1 MSELRLNRATKDWI
15 IVAKERAKRPYEFS
29 AGRGEEYNEKLPAFD
44 PTCPFCPG
52 NENKTPPEV
61 FALRDKDTKPNHP
74 GWRIRVVTN
83 RYPALEPTRKTSNI
97 TGEFF
102 KRAVGLGKHE
112 VIIESTQHNK
122 SLATLSLKEVEKVCE
137 IYWKRYMALKDD
149 KRFKLIIIFRNHGIS
164 AGTSLKHPHS
174 QLIAL
179 PLVPTSIRHLLEE
192 ATRYYGDHGSCVFC
206 DMIQEELVY
215 KKRIILESREFVV
228 FHPFASRTPFET
240 WIVPKKHNAC
250 FGNIGLKEAH
260 AMAGV
265 LKEILGKLHLKLKDP
280 DYNLMIRTAPIK
292 DALEDYY
299 HWYIQILPRL
309 TIPAGFELGSG
320 VYINTSLPEET
331 AKFITR

>member
-1 MSELRLNRATKDWI
+1 MSELRLNRATKEWI
-15 IVAKERAKRPYEFS
+15 ILAKERTKRPNEFP
-29 AGRGEEYNEKLPAFD
+29 AEGHKEKLPAFD

-61 FALRDKDTKPNHP
+61 FALRDPQTKPNHP

-83 RYPALEPTRKTSNI
+83 RFPALNPAIKRRRRFKI

-102 KRAVGLGKHE
+102 KSAVGLGKHE
-112 VIIESTQHNK
+112 VIIESPEHNR
-122 SLATLSLKEVEKVCE
+122 SLATLSLKQVQKVCE
-137 IYWKRYMALKDD
+137 IYWKRYLALKDD
-149 KRFKLIIIFRNHGIS
+149 KRFKLIIIFKNHGIS
-164 AGTSLKHPHS
+164 AGTSLKHSHS

-192 ATRYYGDHGSCVFC
+192 AMIYYGDHGSCVFC
-206 DMIQEELVY
+206 DMIHQELVQ
-215 KKRIILESREFVV
+215 KKRIILNSKEFVV

-250 FGNIGLKEAH
+250 FGDIDEKEVM
-260 AMAGV
+260 AMASV
-265 LKEILGKLHLKLKDP
+265 LKEVLGNLYLKLKDP

-292 DALEDYY
+292 DAQEDYY

-309 TIPAGFELGSG
+309 T
-320 VYINTSLPEET
+320 
-331 AKFITR
+331 TRRI

>member
-1 MSELRLNRATKDWI
+1 MSELRLNRATKEWI
-15 IVAKERAKRPYEFS
+15 IVAKERAKRPYEFY
-29 AGRGEEYNEKLPAFD
+29 AERHREKLPAFD

-61 FALRDKDTKPNHP
+61 FALRDPQTKPNHP

-83 RYPALEPTRKTSNI
+83 KYPALDPTTKINRI

-102 KRAVGLGKHE
+102 KSATGVGKHE

-122 SLATLSLKEVEKVCE
+122 SLATLSLKQVQEICK
-137 IYWKRYMALKDD
+137 IYWRRYGVLKDD

-179 PLVPTSIRHLLEE
+179 PLVPASIRHLLEE
-192 ATRYYGDHGSCVFC
+192 AMRYYDDHGSCVFC
-206 DMIQEELVY
+206 DMIQEELLH
-215 KKRIILESREFVV
+215 KKRIILDSRDFVV

-240 WIVPKKHNAC
+240 WIVPKKHHAC
-250 FGNIGLKEAH
+250 FGNIDPKEVR

-265 LKEILGKLHLKLKDP
+265 LKEVLGKLYLKLKDP

-309 TIPAGFELGSG
+309 TTPAGFELGSG
-320 VYINTSLPEET
+320 VFINTSLPEDT
-331 AKFITR
+331 AKFITS